1 MPAEPTADDIAYVT
15 ALVREHDRPRYY
27 ATLFSPAEARAD
39 LFALYGFAT
48 EIARVPDLVSE
59 SGLGEIRLRWWQ
71 DSLADAAEPSG
82 AGGPPTLRAI
92 AATIPRHR
100 LPLATFNALIEARSP
115 DLYSDA
121 PATVADLEGWM
132 GETESVLF
140 QMAAIILGGSG
151 PETGDAAGH
160 AGIAYGVS
168 RRLTTFA
175 SDRARGCSIV
185 PTDVLERQDLTPA
198 DLFGPQ
204 TPSRLVPVVEEMAE
218 LATQHLAFARSAI
231 ARLSPKLRAAFLP
244 LASVAPLLTRIE
256 QLGEDMGVRDV
267 HVSDF
272 ALLTQIG
279 LARLRGL

>member
-27 ATLFSPAEARAD
+27 ATLFTPAGAHSD

-59 SGLGEIRLRWWQ
+59 PGLGEIRLRWWQ

-82 AGGPPTLRAI
+82 AGGTPTLRAI
-92 AATIPRHR
+92 AATIARHR
-100 LPLATFNALIEARSP
+100 LPLATFSALIEARSP
-115 DLYSDA
+115 DFYSDA
-121 PATVADLEGWM
+121 AATVADLEGRM

-175 SDRARGCSIV
+175 SDRARGRSIV

-204 TPSRLVPVVEEMAE
+204 ASSRLAPVVEEMAE

-244 LASVAPLLTRIE
+244 LATVAPLLTRIE
-256 QLGEDMGVRDV
+256 QLGGDMGVRDV

>member
-27 ATLFSPAEARAD
+27 ATLFTPAGTRAD
-39 LFALYGFAT
+39 HFALYGFAT

-59 SGLGEIRLRWWQ
+59 PGLGEIRLRWWQ
-71 DSLADAAEPSG
+71 DSLADAVGSAG
-82 AGGPPTLRAI
+82 AAGTPTLRAI
-92 AATIPRHR
+92 AATIARHR

-115 DLYSDA
+115 DFYSDP
-121 PATVADLEGWM
+121 PATVADLEGRI

-140 QMAAIILGGSG
+140 QMAAIIMGGSG

-175 SDRARGCSIV
+175 SDRARGRSIV
-185 PTDVLERQDLTPA
+185 PMDVLERQDLTPA
-198 DLFGPQ
+198 DLFSPQ
-204 TPSRLVPVVEEMAE
+204 APPRLAPVVEEMAE

-231 ARLSPKLRAAFLP
+231 AKLSPKLRAAFLP
-244 LASVAPLLTRIE
+244 LATVAPILTRIE

-267 HVSDF
+267 NVSDF

-279 LARLRGL
+279 LARLRGV